1 MRRLV
6 PAFAP
11 VAALV
16 AAPARVFAADTG
28 GAGDGVDPA
37 LVAVAM
43 ACAGGFTLIMLIKRH
58 GA

>member
-1 MRRLV
+1 MRQLV

-11 VAALV
+11 VVALV
-16 AAPARVFAADTG
+16 AFPVRVFAADAG

-43 ACAGGFTLIMLIKRH
+43 ACAGGFTLIMLIRRH